1 MEITRY
7 SRIYSEQDVMAKK
20 LCFSA
25 AMVTFYPVTVICSL
39 NAPKADPISLSSF
52 TESQLQEIEEYA
64 SNFNEKPFVINAGND
79 I

>member
-25 AMVTFYPVTVICSL
+25 AMVLAADAAAAEDAAITAVITADASL
-39 NAPKADPISLSSF
+39 KFQGLPTRAAPRVLCP
-52 TESQLQEIEEYA
+52 
-64 SNFNEKPFVINAGND
+64 
-79 I
+79 